1 MSQKAGWLNC
11 ITSSSAEI
19 RCHLQLNDLSLFKES
34 LLVTDVLKIMVEYVR
49 VIQSF
54 LFGENNSF
62 VSFSSMKRPVLLMV

>member
-1 MSQKAGWLNC
+1 MVKLYHLILPRNS
-11 ITSSSAEI
+11 
-19 RCHLQLNDLSLFKES
+19 CHLQLNDLSLFKES